1 MKTFAIA
8 ALAALLA
15 TTVAQADG
23 LSFIGDAEYQFE
35 AERFETNLGLA
46 YELNS
51 WTFIPVLTADY
62 TDANGLDF
70 VGAELTVA
78 YTILEG
84 DSANLDAYARV
95 ETDADFEYSEAA
107 VGVMFSF

>member
-8 ALAALLA
+8 AVAALLA
-15 TTVAQADG
+15 TTVAHADG

-51 WTFIPVLTADY
+51 WTFTPMLTADY
-62 TDANGLDF
+62 TDATGMDF

-78 YTILEG
+78 YTILDG
-84 DSANLDAYARV
+84 DSASLNAYARV
-95 ETDADFEYSEAA
+95 ETDADFEYSETAI
-107 VGVMFSF
+107 GVAFSF